1 LQQPDE
7 AELQNVCFPPLA
19 VAAADY
25 SGAIFTGAGGGA
37 GETVMRMIHCAAGFG
52 LLLGL
57 AQPALAT
64 DLIPGGEEH
73 VRLTFG
79 GILARID
86 SGIGVD
92 GTASDGSVLDLEG
105 VSGRREIGNVVVGV
119 EWRIAPRHR
128 INGIFFRTSK
138 ERTLNFDQSITID
151 DDTLVP
157 PTTLMSKSKNQFMF
171 ATYQYS
177 FVKKKDVE
185 LSGLI
190 GAYVNK
196 FSDDLSGTATVTNS
210 SGTST
215 VNKTVSYRPAVTVP
229 LPLVGASVN
238 WYASPR
244 LTLGASL
251 SGMKAKIG
259 DVDGS
264 VYVATVSAEYMFTR
278 NIGAGVSYMH
288 TDANVDITKKSFV
301 GTIDWKND
309 NLLGYVLLKF

>member
-1 LQQPDE
+1 METKQDDAP
-7 AELQNVCFPPLA
+7 
-19 VAAADY
+19 
-25 SGAIFTGAGGGA
+25 GGSDV
-37 GETVMRMIHCAAGFG
+37 GEQMMRTRLCRM
-52 LLLGL
+52 LLVLGTGL
-57 AQPALAT
+57 AHPVLAA
-64 DLIPGGEEH
+64 DLIPGGEEQ

-79 GILARID
+79 GIVARID
-86 SGIGVD
+86 SGIGID
-92 GTASDGSVLDLEG
+92 GTTADGSLLDLEG
-105 VSGRREIGNVVVGV
+105 VSGKREIGNVVVGA

-138 ERTLNFDQSITID
+138 NRSLSFNQTVTIG

-157 PTTLMSKSKNQFMF
+157 PTTLASKSKNNFVF

-177 FVKKKDVE
+177 FVKNKDVE

-196 FSDDLSGTATVTNS
+196 FSADLTGNATVTNS
-210 SGTST
+210 GGTT
-215 VNKTVSYRPAVTVP
+215 TINKAVAYRPEVTVP

-238 WYASPR
+238 WFASPR
-244 LTLGASL
+244 VTLGASL

-259 DVDGS
+259 DIDGS

-288 TDANVDITKKSFV
+288 TDADVDVTRNNFV
-301 GTIDWKND
+301 GAIDWTND
-309 NLLGYVLLKF
+309 NLLGYVLVKF

>member
-1 LQQPDE
+1 ML
-7 AELQNVCFPPLA
+7 CR
-19 VAAADY
+19 
-25 SGAIFTGAGGGA
+25 T
-37 GETVMRMIHCAAGFG
+37 
-52 LLLGL
+52 LLVLGTGL
-57 AQPALAT
+57 AHPVLAA

-79 GILARID
+79 GIVARID
-86 SGIGVD
+86 SGIGID
-92 GTASDGSVLDLEG
+92 GTTADGSLLDLEG
-105 VSGRREIGNVVVGV
+105 VSGKREIGNVVVGA

-138 ERTLNFDQSITID
+138 NRALSFNQTVTIG

-157 PTTLMSKSKNQFMF
+157 PTTLASKSKNNFVF

-177 FVKKKDVE
+177 FVKNKDVE

-196 FSDDLSGTATVTNS
+196 FSADLTGNATVTNS
-210 SGTST
+210 GGTT
-215 VNKTVSYRPAVTVP
+215 TINKAVAYRPEVTVP

-238 WYASPR
+238 WFASPR
-244 LTLGASL
+244 VTLGASL

-259 DVDGS
+259 DIDGS
-264 VYVATVSAEYMFTR
+264 VYVATVSVEYMFTR

-288 TDANVDITKKSFV
+288 TDADVDVTRNNFV
-301 GTIDWKND
+301 GAIDWTND

>member
-1 LQQPDE
+1 MEAKQDGAPGGDE
-7 AELQNVCFPPLA
+7 VGEQMMRTILCRALLVL
-19 VAAADY
+19 
-25 SGAIFTGAGGGA
+25 GTGLG
-37 GETVMRMIHCAAGFG
+37 T
-52 LLLGL
+52 GL
-57 AQPALAT
+57 AHPVLAA
-64 DLIPGGEEH
+64 DLIPGGEEN

-86 SGIGVD
+86 SGIGID
-92 GTASDGSVLDLEG
+92 GTTADGSLLDLEG
-105 VSGRREIGNVVVGV
+105 VSGNREIGNVVVGA

-138 ERTLNFDQSITID
+138 NRSLSFSQTVTIG

-157 PTTLMSKSKNQFMF
+157 PTTLASKSKNNFVF

-177 FVKKKDVE
+177 FVKNKDVE

-196 FSDDLSGTATVTNS
+196 FSADLTGNATVTNS
-210 SGTST
+210 GGTT
-215 VNKTVSYRPAVTVP
+215 TINKAVAYRPEVTVP

-238 WYASPR
+238 WFASPR
-244 LTLGASL
+244 VTLGASL

-259 DVDGS
+259 DIDGS

-288 TDANVDITKKSFV
+288 TDADVDVTKNNFV
-301 GTIDWKND
+301 GAIDWKND